1 VHNITGYFC
10 DVEEFP
16 LRIHWRDR
24 RPLDELHYEVVRPDI
39 VKLADIRM
47 IERRHRP
54 RFTLK
59 TFRKSFFAQLEG
71 NGAVQ
76 ARVASLA
83 HLSMP
88 PAPIGLRISYG
99 PRPVPDARD
108 IGLECYFNRRT
119 DWFGTISL
127 SPTAVWN
134 QLLWWRSIPLIRQ
147 RLLRFRCAVG
157 RA

>member
-1 VHNITGYFC
+1 MGYFC

-24 RPLDELHYEVVRPDI
+24 RLLDELHYEVVRPD
-39 VKLADIRM
+39 DIRM

-54 RFTLK
+54 RFTLN
-59 TFRKSFFAQLEG
+59 TFGKSFLAQLEG
-71 NGAVQ
+71 NRAVQ

-88 PAPIGLRISYG
+88 PAPIGLRILYG
-99 PRPVPDARD
+99 PRSVPDARD
-108 IGLECYFNRRT
+108 IGLECYFNQRT
-119 DWFGTISL
+119 DWFATIRL
-127 SPTAVWN
+127 SPKAVWN
-134 QLLWWRSIPLIRQ
+134 PLLWGRSIPLVGQ
-147 RLLRFRCAVG
+147 RLLRFRCATGVG